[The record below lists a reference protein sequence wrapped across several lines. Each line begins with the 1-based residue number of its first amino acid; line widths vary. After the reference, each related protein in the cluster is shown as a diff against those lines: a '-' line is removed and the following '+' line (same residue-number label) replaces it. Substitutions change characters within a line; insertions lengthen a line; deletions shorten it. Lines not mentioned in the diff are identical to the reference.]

1 MQSNHVWRLLKQQSE
16 ISNQLYVGDLH
27 VLHIVCTN
35 VERNARHAIWSDVE
49 RNAVHAIWSHNGR
62 LPVLFATG
70 MIVLSDHLVDVF
82 EGFKQLL
89 PLRRARLRIVMKR
102 ASCWLIFQTFS
113 SICTYQVEH
122 SRVLQSQCG
131 SKQTRDGTP
140 HKGTRTC
147 LCTCMKHVVHPR
159 AFGAYSCR

>member
-1 MQSNHVWRLLKQQSE
+1 MQSNHFWRLLKQQSE

-49 RNAVHAIWSHNGR
+49 RNAVHAIWSLNGR

-70 MIVLSDHLVDVF
+70 MIILSDHLVDVL

-89 PLRRARLRIVMKR
+89 PLRRARLRIVIKR
-102 ASCWLIFQTFS
+102 ASCWLIFWMFS
-113 SICTYQVEH
+113 IICTYQVEH
-122 SRVLQSQCG
+122 SRVHVDQKKRP
-131 SKQTRDGTP
+131 SKCRYKANADLSKRGVEHHTTARE
-140 HKGTRTC
+140 
-147 LCTCMKHVVHPR
+147 R
-159 AFGAYSCR
+159 ASARA